1 MDGHSRWNIV
11 SDTNLSTVLP
21 EVFLPAPEI
30 VSGFLQNEVEAVFY
44 RWNPLIWQVIK
55 ARGAFVD
62 HTGENS

>member
-1 MDGHSRWNIV
+1 MEYPLGREAFDG
-11 SDTNLSTVLP
+11 LP

-30 VSGFLQNEVEAVFY
+30 VPGFLQNEVEAVFHK
-44 RWNPLIWQVIK
+44 WNPLIWQVIK